1 MQMSSKQK
9 KPVRKISIGTRS
21 IRGTIPT
28 LGQYESSL
36 ERDFMELVRF
46 DHNVELYTPQ
56 PVKIRFCDRL
66 GRRTTY
72 VPDGLIEYRRDIYPA
87 RELKPVL
94 CEVKYRDDFRKDWK
108 RLIDCFKAA
117 KAYALEQG
125 WSFKVYTE
133 YEIRTNYLKNIKF
146 LIGYKAIVTAISVE
160 TNILT
165 KLEELRISDP
175 ETLLMSLFRD
185 PWIRADAIKVL
196 WKLIALRRIGC
207 DLTEVLTMRS
217 RIWALESRS

>member
-1 MQMSSKQK
+1 MQMKPKQRK
-9 KPVRKISIGTRS
+9 SVRKISIGTSS

-46 DHNVELYTPQ
+46 DQNIEMYTPQ
-56 PVKIRFCDRL
+56 PVKIKFNDRHN
-66 GRRTTY
+66 RKTTY
-72 VPDGLIEYRRDIYPA
+72 VPDGLIEYRSDIYPA
-87 RELKPVL
+87 NELKPVL
-94 CEVKYRDDFRKDWK
+94 CEIKYRDDFRKDWK

-117 KAYALEQG
+117 KIYAIEQG
-125 WSFKVYTE
+125 WVFKVYTE

-146 LIGYKAIVTAISVE
+146 LIEYRDEISSISVE
-160 TNILT
+160 DNILI

-175 ETLLMSLFRD
+175 EALLMSLFRD
-185 PWIRADAIKVL
+185 PWTRASAIRVL
-196 WKLIALRRIGC
+196 WKLIALRRVGC

-217 RIWALESRS
+217 KIWTMESRS